1 MLIRVFLSHS
11 TKDDQFVR
19 DLSEFLENGG
29 EIKTWADHHDIE
41 PGQKFVSRIEEGLE
55 ADAVL
60 TVLSP
65 DAVKSQWVDREWKA
79 ALGAG
84 ISVAPVLCRACKV
97 PNLLAGVNRFDA
109 TRNRLDVFR
118 DIKAWLTGMKPRG
131 PQPFHAPSRPPLFVG
146 RERELETL
154 RTRLG
159 EEGAVVPVQGLP
171 GLGKTVLALEFAHR
185 YRGDFDGVYWLQCVG
200 RDLGA
205 LAAELEFQLRT
216 KVDGD
221 LEKIL
226 HDLRAELEQKRCL
239 LVLDNVEGD
248 EVERLIPAG
257 RASVLVTTRQEHLAF
272 LGHHKNVSPEVF
284 SEEDCLDLFRRVLG
298 PQQVAKSE
306 QRAKELFQQLG
317 YLPIGISVA
326 AGLVNYDARYTI
338 DSLAAKLP
346 SLEKMAF
353 GKDNVGVLLKE
364 AIGRTGERGR
374 QLMAAMAVCAP
385 EGFRLGLAAEIAD
398 FNEETAL
405 DALQELKSRSL
416 VEELDKEARRYRLHA
431 LVRAAAEPADSLRLL
446 HAQAMERRF
455 ENWETNWRECE
466 KDLGD
471 LRQASRWTIEE
482 AADDE
487 RWRIGGQLAYAGFR
501 LTERIGRLPE
511 AYEFNEQVAR
521 AAEIRGD
528 KHAVQAGFG
537 NQALILRTWGRLE
550 EALTLHRKEEAICE
564 ELKDRD
570 GLQASYGNQ
579 ASILR
584 RWGRLEEAMALHKKG
599 EAICE
604 ELGNRDDLQRSYG
617 SQALILQAW
626 GRLEEAMALHKKG
639 EAICE
644 ELGNR
649 DSLQRSYGNQA
660 LILKAWG
667 RLDEALALHKKE
679 EAICEELGNRDGLQA
694 SYGNQALILRR
705 WGRLEEALALH
716 KKEEAICEELGDRD
730 GLQASYGN
738 QALILK
744 AWGRLEEALALQER
758 KEAICEELGNRDSL
772 QISYGNQASI
782 LRDWGRLEEALALLK
797 RKEAICKELG
807 KRDSLAHGYWSMA
820 GLARKRGDI
829 PEARKLANDALAI
842 FSELKMPREIE
853 GVQTLIAEIG
863 D

>member
-1 MLIRVFLSHS
+1 MSGRVIDTFMLIRVFLSHS

-19 DLSEFLENGG
+19 DLAEFLENGG

-55 ADAVL
+55 VDAVL
-60 TVLSP
+60 VVLSP

-84 ISVAPVLCRACKV
+84 VSVAPVLCRACKV
-97 PNLLAGVNRFDA
+97 PNLLAAVNRFDA
-109 TRNRLDVFR
+109 TRNRLDTFR
-118 DIKAWLTGMKPRG
+118 VIKAWLTGLKLRG
-131 PQPFHAPSRPPLFVG
+131 TQPFHAPSRPPLFVG
-146 RERELETL
+146 REAELEKL

-185 YRGDFDGVYWLQCVG
+185 YRVDFDAVYWLQCVG
-200 RDLGA
+200 RDIGA
-205 LAAELEFQLRT
+205 LAAELESQLNT

-272 LGHHKNVSPEVF
+272 LGHHKNLSPDVF
-284 SEEDCLDLFRRVLG
+284 SEEDCLDLFRSVLG
-298 PQQVAKSE
+298 EEQLSRSE
-306 QRAKELFQQLG
+306 QRAKELFKQLG
-317 YLPIGISVA
+317 YLPVGISVA
-326 AGLVNYDARYTI
+326 AGLINYDARYTI

-346 SLEKMAF
+346 ALEKMAF

-364 AIGRTGERGR
+364 AIARTGESGR
-374 QLMAAMAVCAP
+374 KLMAALAVCAP

-398 FNEETAL
+398 FKEEAAL

-431 LVRAAAEPADSLRLL
+431 LVRAAAEPADSLRLR

-455 ENWETNWRECE
+455 ENWGTNWRECE

-471 LRQASRWTIEE
+471 LRQAFRWTIEE
-482 AADDE
+482 GADDE
-487 RWRIGGQLAYAGFR
+487 RWRLGRRLADAGFA
-501 LTERIGRLPE
+501 LTRRIGRLPE
-511 AYEFNEQVAR
+511 AYEFSERTVR
-521 AAEIRGD
+521 AAEFRGD
-528 KHAVQAGFG
+528 KHAVQAWLG
-537 NQALILRTWGRLE
+537 NQALV
-550 EALTLHRKEEAICE
+550 
-564 ELKDRD
+564 
-570 GLQASYGNQ
+570 LQA
-579 ASILR
+579 
-584 RWGRLEEAMALHKKG
+584 WGRLEEAMAQHKKE

-604 ELGNRDDLQRSYG
+604 ESENRNGLGASYG
-617 SQALILQAW
+617 NQALILQAW
-626 GRLEEAMALHKKG
+626 GRLEEALALHKKV
-639 EAICE
+639 EAIYE

-649 DSLQRSYGNQA
+649 DGLRRSYGNQA
-660 LILKAWG
+660 LILQDWG

-679 EAICEELGNRDGLQA
+679 EAICEELGNRDGL
-694 SYGNQALILRR
+694 NR
-705 WGRLEEALALH
+705 
-716 KKEEAICEELGDRD
+716 
-730 GLQASYGN
+730 SYGN

-744 AWGRLEEALALQER
+744 AWGRIEEALTLHKKE
-758 KEAICEELGNRDSL
+758 EAICEELGSRSGL
-772 QISYGNQASI
+772 QASYGNQAGI
-782 LRDWGRLEEALALLK
+782 LQLWGRLEEALALLK
-797 RKEAICKELG
+797 KQEAICEELG
-807 KRDSLAHGYWSMA
+807 NRDGLQRSYGNQALILQGWGRLDEALALHKREEAICEELDLREGLGYCHFSMA
-820 GLARKRGDI
+820 DLARERGDI

-842 FSELKMPREIE
+842 FSELKMPRQIE
-853 GVQTLIAEIG
+853 WVQSLIARIG

>member
-19 DLSEFLENGG
+19 DLAEFLENGG

-41 PGQKFVSRIEEGLE
+41 PGQKFVSRIEEGE
-55 ADAVL
+55 DADAVL
-60 TVLSP
+60 VVLSP
-65 DAVKSQWVDREWKA
+65 EAVKSQWVDREWKA

-97 PNLLAGVNRFDA
+97 PNLLAGMNRFDA
-109 TRNRLDVFR
+109 TRNRLDTFR
-118 DIKAWLTGMKPRG
+118 DIKGWLTGMKPRG

-146 RERELETL
+146 REAELEKL

-171 GLGKTVLALEFAHR
+171 GLGKTALALEFAHR
-185 YRGDFDGVYWLQCVG
+185 YRADFDAVYWLQCVG

-205 LAAELEFQLRT
+205 LAAELERQLST

-257 RASVLVTTRQEHLAF
+257 RASVLVTTRQEHLTF

-306 QRAKELFQQLG
+306 QRAKELFKQLG

-326 AGLVNYDARYTI
+326 AGLINYDARYTI

-364 AIGRTGERGR
+364 AIARTGESGR
-374 QLMAAMAVCAP
+374 KLMAAMAVCAP

-398 FNEETAL
+398 FGEEAAL

-416 VEELDKEARRYRLHA
+416 VEALDKEARRYRLHA
-431 LVRAAAEPADSLRLL
+431 LVRAAAEPPDPLRLR
-446 HAQAMERRF
+446 HAQAVEERF
-455 ENWETNWRECE
+455 ENWEADWRECE

-471 LRQASRWTIEE
+471 LRQAFRWTIDGQR
-482 AADDE
+482 DDE
-487 RWRIGGQLAYAGFR
+487 LWRLGGRLASAGFL
-501 LTERIGRLPE
+501 LTKRIGRLPE
-511 AYEFNEQVAR
+511 AYEFCEQPAR

-528 KHAVQAGFG
+528 KYAVQA
-537 NQALILRTWGRLE
+537 W
-550 EALTLHRKEEAICE
+550 
-564 ELKDRD
+564 
-570 GLQASYGNQ
+570 
-579 ASILR
+579 
-584 RWGRLEEAMALHKKG
+584 
-599 EAICE
+599 
-604 ELGNRDDLQRSYG
+604 LGN
-617 SQALILQAW
+617 QALILQAW
-626 GRLEEAMALHKKG
+626 GGLEEALALHKKK

-644 ELGNR
+644 EIGNR
-649 DSLQRSYGNQA
+649 DGLQRSYGNQA
-660 LILKAWG
+660 LILQ
-667 RLDEALALHKKE
+667 D
-679 EAICEELGNRDGLQA
+679 
-694 SYGNQALILRR
+694 

-716 KKEEAICEELGDRD
+716 KKEEAICEELGDQG
-730 GLQASYGN
+730 GLAGSYGN
-738 QALILK
+738 QASILQ
-744 AWGRLEEALALQER
+744 AWGRLDEALALLRKVEAISEELGNRDWLHVSYGNQAVILKASGRLDEALALHKKEEAICEELGAR
-758 KEAICEELGNRDSL
+758 DGLQSSYGNQAVILQAWGRLDEALALLKKKEAICEELG
-772 QISYGNQASI
+772 
-782 LRDWGRLEEALALLK
+782 LRGDLAY
-797 RKEAICKELG
+797 C
-807 KRDSLAHGYWSMA
+807 HWYMA
-820 GLARKRGDI
+820 DLARERGDI
-829 PEARKLANDALAI
+829 PEARRLANDALAI
-842 FSELKMPREIE
+842 FLELRMPREIE
-853 GVQTLIAEIG
+853 GVQTLIAEMG